1 MPGMMG
7 WSEMDAAGSDG
18 GGGGLTKV
26 GEDQLLADCNAN
38 QWLPVS
44 GLCLRRLSSS

>member
-1 MPGMMG
+1 MVDAPVAAVRDG
-7 WSEMDAAGSDG
+7 WEG
-18 GGGGLTKV
+18 
-26 GEDQLLADCNAN
+26 DQLLADCNAN